1 MYISCQL
8 FTSRLCFEQFGN
20 VFVNFETEYN
30 VNIDR
35 SINKV
40 LIGKNEDIVSMGI
53 RAGSPIISSPIKS
66 LKITEI
72 TAALTDPQNVKFFL
86 GSFIYYVS
94 SFSDLPHLH

>member
-1 MYISCQL
+1 MYISYQL
-8 FTSRLCFEQFGN
+8 FSSRRCFEQFGN

-40 LIGKNEDIVSMGI
+40 LIGKSEEMFSMGI
-53 RAGSPIISSPIKS
+53 IAGSPIISSPIKS

-72 TAALTDPQNVKFFL
+72 TAALTDPHNVKFFL
-86 GSFIYYVS
+86 GPFIYYVS
-94 SFSDLPHLH
+94 SFSD

>member
-1 MYISCQL
+1 MYISYQL
-8 FTSRLCFEQFGN
+8 FSSRRCFEQFGN

-40 LIGKNEDIVSMGI
+40 LIGKSKEIFSMDI
-53 RAGSPIISSPIKS
+53 RAGRPIISSPIKS

-86 GSFIYYVS
+86 RYSYFT
-94 SFSDLPHLH
+94 